1 MGSNFGKVRN
11 QNTCSS
17 QLQTGGDFI
26 SQTKQ
31 QIQHHRKNIL
41 PNVRIAVLLCMP
53 KIVHI
58 FGMVIAKLIIKMIG
72 TVK

>member
-1 MGSNFGKVRN
+1 MDSNFGKVRD

-17 QLQTGGDFI
+17 QLLSPVKQNINTA
-26 SQTKQ
+26 SQK
-31 QIQHHRKNIL
+31 KNVL